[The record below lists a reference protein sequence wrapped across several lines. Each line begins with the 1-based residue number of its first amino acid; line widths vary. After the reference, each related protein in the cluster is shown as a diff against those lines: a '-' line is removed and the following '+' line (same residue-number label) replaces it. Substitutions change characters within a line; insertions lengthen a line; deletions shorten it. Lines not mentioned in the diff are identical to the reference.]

1 MLFVRQKS
9 DKLLILV
16 LLAGLF
22 AFLSYRPKFQINKQV
37 PVEFLS
43 SSEPEPRARTAAEER
58 MAKAYWD
65 CVVNNIQWKYNY
77 GSRLPQD
84 APPEFIVIR
93 SDLGANAADGE
104 TRARYWRKLQQVWYL
119 PSTWKKEYVWDAS
132 WTTRWIETLKDF
144 TRWLQ
149 SRLPR

>member
-58 MAKAYWD
+58 MAKA
-65 CVVNNIQWKYNY
+65 
-77 GSRLPQD
+77 
-84 APPEFIVIR
+84 
-93 SDLGANAADGE
+93 
-104 TRARYWRKLQQVWYL
+104 
-119 PSTWKKEYVWDAS
+119 
-132 WTTRWIETLKDF
+132 
-144 TRWLQ
+144 
-149 SRLPR
+149 